1 MSKRKRRSRKARAHA
16 KDFRDNDHQGVSSE
30 SRRVKLG
37 AGIEAEVAYYPVE
50 KDLSE
55 KIRLL
60 ARKRGVSA
68 NTLVNIWLV
77 QKIREHGDIE
87 LDADDSS

>member
-1 MSKRKRRSRKARAHA
+1 MSKRKRRSRKARAHT
-16 KDFRDNDHQGVSSE
+16 KDVRDNDHQGHVSSE

-68 NTLVNIWLV
+68 NTLVNIWLA

-87 LDADDSS
+87 LDADDS